1 MTDTPLPPMDS
12 GDAIALAMRKA
23 SQQRAEALAALY
35 REPPKAP
42 PAAPDTDAPSA
53 IDMDAQAAAFRKV
66 VGPEPGLE
74 YGFTPEPTPQP
85 TKPMRFLNIPGRDR
99 KRRKHSVRRAL
110 RDFRRS
116 RPLVFLLLLLI
127 AVLMLT
133 PIVFTFLY
141 SFFPKSEIKAYLD
154 QRGSYDAAHW
164 MDVLYAPALFSLRQY
179 YTILIE
185 NPQYLTLFCNSALY
199 GGSILLGQALVIP
212 MTAYALSRF
221 RFKGRDALFFV
232 VLMLML
238 LPFQVTMAPSVMTLR
253 ALGLLNTAWAVILP
267 MIFSPFYLFLL
278 RQFMIGIPNEII
290 EAGQM
295 DGAGTFR
302 CFVHV
307 IVPVCRP
314 ILGAAAALSFAD
326 SWNLVEQPLVY
337 LTSQDL
343 QPLSVMFNQINEK
356 NADVAFAGAAL
367 YLLPMLLVYIYFQDD
382 ILLGVQLSELK

>member
-1 MTDTPLPPMDS
+1 M
-12 GDAIALAMRKA
+12 
-23 SQQRAEALAALY
+23 
-35 REPPKAP
+35 
-42 PAAPDTDAPSA
+42 
-53 IDMDAQAAAFRKV
+53 
-66 VGPEPGLE
+66 
-74 YGFTPEPTPQP
+74 
-85 TKPMRFLNIPGRDR
+85 
-99 KRRKHSVRRAL
+99 
-110 RDFRRS
+110 
-116 RPLVFLLLLLI
+116 LI
-127 AVLMLT
+127 

-141 SFFPKSEIKAYLD
+141 SFFPKSEITAYLA
-154 QRGSYDAAHW
+154 QRNSYDQSKW
-164 MDVLYAPALFSLRQY
+164 LDVLFSPAQVSLRQY

-185 NPQYLTLFCNSALY
+185 EPQYLQLFCNSALY
-199 GGSILLGQALVIP
+199 GSAILLGQAFVIP

-221 RFKGRDALFFV
+221 RFHGRDALFFL

-267 MIFSPFYLFLL
+267 MIFSPFYLFLI

-307 IVPVCRP
+307 MVPVCRP
-314 ILGAAAALSFAD
+314 IIGAAAALSFAD
-326 SWNLVEQPLVY
+326 SWNMVEQPLVY
-337 LTSQDL
+337 LTSQNM
-343 QPLSVMFNQINEK
+343 QPLSVMFNQIST
-356 NADVAFAGAAL
+356 DSTGIAFAGAAL